1 MEMAGKIYVTGDVHG
16 RAPDRFKIENFPI
29 KDFLDKDDYVIVAGD
44 FGLLWNNG
52 NKEKNARK
60 WLEKQKFT
68 TLFVDGNHENFD
80 MLDNLSTK
88 EWNGGKV
95 GIVSDSILH
104 LKRGNI
110 YTING
115 KKIFVMGGATSIDK
129 DNRIENISWW
139 RREVPSYR
147 EMDFALDN
155 LGKHNWEVD
164 YIITHSAPDIIVEN
178 HMRYFKEYDNSL
190 NKFLNLILEETTF
203 KHWYFG
209 HYHLD
214 QSTDKYTML
223 YNKIIK
229 IK

>member
-1 MEMAGKIYVTGDVHG
+1 MAGNIYVTGDVHG
-16 RAPDRFKIENFPI
+16 KPVDKFKIERFPEKEFLNK
-29 KDFLDKDDYVIVAGD
+29 KDFVIIAGD

-52 NKEKNARK
+52 DKEKNARK

-95 GIVSDSILH
+95 GVVSDSILH

-115 KKIFVMGGATSIDK
+115 KKFFVMGGATSIDREY
-129 DNRIENISWW
+129 RIENISWW
-139 RREVPSYR
+139 KREIPNYR
-147 EMDFALDN
+147 ETNFAISN
-155 LGKHNWEVD
+155 LERHNWEVD
-164 YIITHSAPDIIVEN
+164 YIITHAAPDRIVEN
-178 HMRYFKEYDNSL
+178 HMRYFKEYSESL
-190 NKFLNLILEETTF
+190 NEFLNIVLDKTTF

-209 HYHLD
+209 HYHD
-214 QSTDKYTML
+214 EIAMDKYTML
-223 YNKIIK
+223 YDKIVK